1 MYDNIVRPRGL
12 EVRFGFLA
20 PNTVKSGLIITR
32 PDNVIAYVLVL
43 FVASKDTEKL
53 FFFPYN
59 TGSRLDFHSN
69 LIYYNFP
76 FLAIV

>member
-12 EVRFGFLA
+12 EARFGFLA
-20 PNTVKSGLIITR
+20 PNTVNSGLIVTG
-32 PDNVIAYVLVL
+32 PDDVISYVLGL
-43 FVASKDTEKL
+43 FMVSKDTEKL
-53 FFFPYN
+53 FFLSYN
-59 TGSRLDFHSN
+59 TGNELDFHPN